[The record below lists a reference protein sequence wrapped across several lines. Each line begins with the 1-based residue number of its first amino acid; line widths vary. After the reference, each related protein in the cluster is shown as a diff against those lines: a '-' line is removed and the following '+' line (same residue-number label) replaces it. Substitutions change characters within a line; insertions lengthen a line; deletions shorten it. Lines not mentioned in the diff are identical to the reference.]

1 VDTKIT
7 EFKILKS
14 NITQEIIP
22 ASIKG
27 QRIWPDFPFRDTI
40 TKKRA
45 AADALLLKGFEGL

>member
-45 AADALLLKGFEGL
+45 AADALLLKWFEGL